1 MNKKTAVVT
10 GGAGKLGLVLVDLLL
25 KKKYDVTIIDHL
37 KKPNP
42 PELPEKATLQCFDLT
57 MDSWPLLLLGT
68 LRSADVVFHLAAAS
82 NPSESIRLP
91 HIYHDTNV
99 KATLN
104 LLIAA
109 NDADVRRL
117 VFASQSYNGAKTA
130 NPYRAQKYMAEL
142 YCSLFPSIYGL
153 ETVSL
158 RFPSL
163 KKEKNNKF
171 LCLED
176 AAKALLKAS
185 TSTKMG
191 QGEILSINKKF
202 LNGNN
207 F

>member
-10 GGAGKLGLVLVDLLL
+10 GGAGKLGVVLVDLLL

-42 PELPEKATLQCFDLT
+42 PPLPKEAQLQCFDLT
-57 MDSWPLLLLGT
+57 MDSWPMLLLGT
-68 LRSADVVFHLAAAS
+68 LRSADVVFHLAGAS
-82 NPSESIRLP
+82 DPAESIRLP

-109 NDADVRRL
+109 NDADVQRL
-117 VFASQSYNGAKTA
+117 VFASQSYSGPKNA

-142 YCSLFPSIYGL
+142 YCSLFPSTYGL

-163 KKEKNNKF
+163 KKEKHDKF

-176 AAKALLKAS
+176 AAKSLLKAS
-185 TSTKMG
+185 TSKKLG
-191 QGEILSINKKF
+191 QGEVLTINKQF